1 VEERQMMTD
10 CVVVGAGP
18 AGTPRA
24 PHSVNGV
31 ADHVILEHSQGGD
44 NWRTQRWDSFRVN
57 TPGWMN
63 QLLGEQERYAYADR
77 AEVVQKLEQ
86 LANNSPI
93 RAGVRMA
100 RLAPAG
106 DGDAMRTSDGEFRS
120 RTVVVTT
127 GQKKARIHGS

>member
-1 VEERQMMTD
+1 MTD

-18 AGTPRA
+18 AGLAASAALTQ
-24 PHSVNGV
+24 VGV
-31 ADHVILEHSQGGD
+31 EHVILERSQTGD